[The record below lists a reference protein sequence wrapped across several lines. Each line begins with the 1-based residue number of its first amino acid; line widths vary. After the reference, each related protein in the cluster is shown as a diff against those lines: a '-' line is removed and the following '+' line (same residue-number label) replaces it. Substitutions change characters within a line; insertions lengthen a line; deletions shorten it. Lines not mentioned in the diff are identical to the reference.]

1 MTVVNSIGIK
11 MEDVNYDDLTY
22 LDDEVENNSDSVKNQ
37 PTQEDKALI
46 QEGKN
51 SANDSKTK
59 RVGASGWTDKCKSI
73 SSSMGNE
80 NQKVHA
86 LDNNFKQITKQAL
99 QKINKNNQEIA
110 VLSEKNEEINA
121 KIETLTEGGET
132 DSTFDGTGT
141 EENSAFSLSFEEPTV
156 CGSNATNPSGNPF
169 SAPSETPSTTPS
181 KVKNE
186 TSTNDGTKTEIETLK
201 SELDFNSA
209 TISNKTQD
217 TAVVKKTFNQQSKS
231 TKQTITAARAKAA
244 EADKQAKTA
253 QVVGTVTTTVG
264 VAVSA
269 VGALMAAGVFTA
281 PAAPPVAAEGVTS
294 TVAGGAATGAATG
307 AGTAAGATAGASA
320 GAAAG
325 ATTGA
330 EAVAGTTSL
339 TAVTTT
345 STTTGATT
353 LTGFTGAAA
362 APNAANITMTQV
374 EQKIAQETVKQGAKI
389 AAKAA
394 AKEASIALGKN
405 LGTLGSLVT
414 SAGSQIG
421 GKSTKKTKTTKK

>member
-231 TKQTITAARAKAA
+231 TKR
-244 EADKQAKTA
+244 
-253 QVVGTVTTTVG
+253 TVTTTVG